1 MQLVMDFYKNKEV
14 AVLGG
19 GDTALEEALYLANIC
34 SKVYL
39 IHRRD
44 EFRAAPST
52 VEKVKKNEKI
62 ELITSAS
69 VDEVY
74 GDKMGVTGV
83 KVKLK
88 DGSIRDLNVPG
99 ILLLLVLM

>member
-1 MQLVMDFYKNKEV
+1 
-14 AVLGG
+14 
-19 GDTALEEALYLANIC
+19 YLANIC
-34 SKVYL
+34 SKIYL

-74 GDKMGVTGV
+74 GDKMGVAGV

-99 ILLLLVLM
+99 IFTFVGLNVRNEILKQDDSKFLCNME

>member
-1 MQLVMDFYKNKEV
+1 MGVFYKDREV

-19 GDTALEEALYLANIC
+19 GDTALEEAHYLSNIC

-52 VEKVKKNEKI
+52 IERVKGYPK
-62 ELITSAS
+62 
-69 VDEVY
+69 
-74 GDKMGVTGV
+74 
-83 KVKLK
+83 
-88 DGSIRDLNVPG
+88 
-99 ILLLLVLM
+99 